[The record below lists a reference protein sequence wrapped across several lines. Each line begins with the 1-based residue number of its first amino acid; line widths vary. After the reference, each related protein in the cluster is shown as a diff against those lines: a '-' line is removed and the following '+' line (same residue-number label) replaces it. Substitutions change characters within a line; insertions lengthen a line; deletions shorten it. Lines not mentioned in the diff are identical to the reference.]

1 MKIAYISQEYP
12 PSLRAGGIASYIKE
26 IALGMK
32 NLGHE
37 VTVITASDDTR
48 TASDVIENGIR
59 VIRLKGGSFYIP
71 QAEGGASWLRY
82 VKKFRCFYRFWSYRK
97 RIRDAVNKFGP
108 FDIIEVAEYGCEA
121 LYLNKLATPIVYRLH
136 TASLMDFNNK
146 GILPLTLRRS
156 PTYIQGK
163 LELNVLRKKAI
174 YISSCSTST
183 KEWTQNIVF
192 GNQKD
197 IKVIYNPIKI
207 KEFNRNSHINKN
219 KHINIFYAG
228 TICETKGVG
237 DLYETGKI
245 LEQRGC
251 DFTITMAGKIGS
263 YANTLQPQSWLKM
276 LGMISREEVMKRYC
290 EADIVCFPSW
300 WENMP
305 MVCIEAMM
313 CGALVIGSKSGGM
326 SEIITDG
333 KNGFLLPPKHPKQ
346 WADKIIE
353 VQELG
358 ETRKQEISK
367 NAQQRIK
374 ETFSLEIIS
383 KKMEEF
389 YMEVI
394 NNYIHK

>member
-12 PSLRAGGIASYIKE
+12 PSLRSGGIASYIKE
-26 IALGMK
+26 IASGMK
-32 NLGHE
+32 DLGHE

-48 TASDVIENGIR
+48 KASDVIENGIR
-59 VIRLKGGSFYIP
+59 VIRLKGGNFYIP
-71 QAEGGASWLRY
+71 QAEGGRAWLRY

-97 RIRDAVNKFGP
+97 RIRDAVKEFGP
-108 FDIIEVAEYGCEA
+108 FDIIEVPEYGCEA
-121 LYLNKLATPIVYRLH
+121 LYLNELTTPIVYRLH

-163 LELNVLRKKAI
+163 LELSVLRKKAI

-192 GNQKD
+192 GNEQD

-207 KEFNRNSHINKN
+207 KDHDNKSYLN
-219 KHINIFYAG
+219 KSKHINIFYAG

-251 DFTITMAGKIGS
+251 DFTITMAGKVGA
-263 YANTLQPQSWLKM
+263 YANTLQPQPWLNM
-276 LGMISREEVMKRYC
+276 LGMISRDEVMKRYS
-290 EADIVCFPSW
+290 EADIVCIPSW

-313 CGALVIGSKSGGM
+313 CGALVIGSNSGGM
-326 SEIITDG
+326 SEIISDG
-333 KNGFLLPPKHPKQ
+333 ESGFLLPPKHPKL

-353 VQELG
+353 VQKLNV
-358 ETRKQEISK
+358 TRKQEISDK
-367 NAQQRIK
+367 ARQRIK
-374 ETFSLEIIS
+374 ENFSSEVIS
-383 KKMEEF
+383 KRMEDF
-389 YMEVI
+389 YMNII
-394 NNYIHK
+394 NRL